1 MERKN
6 TYESSWAD
14 QWDYNQGPSSEE
26 SNSKK
31 SSNSLGGG
39 MMKGKYGQ
47 KVEEGVGKTKA
58 AAATGV
64 KKVKEGTSVGFRWIK
79 DKYQKTTQ
87 KD

>member
-14 QWDYNQGPSSEE
+14 QWDYKYNEGPSPQE
-26 SNSKK
+26 SNQK
-31 SSNSLGGG
+31 SSSLGGG
-39 MMKGKYGQ
+39 MKGKYGQ
-47 KVEEGVGKTKA
+47 KVEEGLGKTKA

-64 KKVKEGTSVGFRWIK
+64 KKVKEGTSVGFQWIK

-87 KD
+87 KH